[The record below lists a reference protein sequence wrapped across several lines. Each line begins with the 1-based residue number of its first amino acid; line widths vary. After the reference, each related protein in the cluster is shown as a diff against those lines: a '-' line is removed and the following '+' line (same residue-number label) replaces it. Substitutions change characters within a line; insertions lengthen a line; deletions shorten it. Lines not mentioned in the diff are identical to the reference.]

1 MRPCVRCNG
10 APVYKKER
18 GTYYDQPSYLYRH
31 THGAHGGMY
40 WAFGYTRHSKA
51 AEVCDPKN
59 SANAKDFAGV
69 FFDTANAADCGAA
82 GPDAPGCVRA
92 WRECTAHCYAYPAAE
107 GLWYA
112 GVNPALK
119 VVASAAGVGGG
130 H

>member
-1 MRPCVRCNG
+1 
-10 APVYKKER
+10 
-18 GTYYDQPSYLYRH
+18 
-31 THGAHGGMY
+31 MY

-59 SANAKDFAGV
+59 SANTKDFAGV

>member
-1 MRPCVRCNG
+1 MAAAPALPCAAANRDDLPCMRPCVRCNG

-18 GTYYDQPSYLYRH
+18 GTYYGQPSYLYRH

-69 FFDTANAADCGAA
+69 F
-82 GPDAPGCVRA
+82 
-92 WRECTAHCYAYPAAE
+92 
-107 GLWYA
+107 
-112 GVNPALK
+112 
-119 VVASAAGVGGG
+119 
-130 H
+130 